1 MLVFLAW
8 SGSFFEHSSGVT
20 VGAGGVKRRFPA
32 GSGAAF
38 TNGVRT
44 GQFFCFWC
52 CLVKLFDTCFTA
64 HIIPH
69 KCCHVLDVV
78 GYQ

>member
-1 MLVFLAW
+1 MFGFSCETFICFRDVGVVLVSLAW

-44 GQFFCFWC
+44 GDSFSVSGVA
-52 CLVKLFDTCFTA
+52 L
-64 HIIPH
+64 
-69 KCCHVLDVV
+69 
-78 GYQ
+78 